1 VCEFEGERKDVVA
14 VAETPSRTHFS
25 LRNDYSVVVAVVA
38 TPNRTSSSVS
48 IYFSTEI
55 ER

>member
-1 VCEFEGERKDVVA
+1 LASTEA
-14 VAETPSRTHFS
+14 Q
-25 LRNDYSVVVAVVA
+25 YSVVVAVVA

-55 ER
+55 EREIER